1 MPKLNLPAQFFA
13 LLALLLLLSFGV
25 HIWVLSGKDLPIFDN
40 LIIRSYVVNALL
52 AAIIFMLLYR
62 FRQKL
67 KNQIGFLFMA
77 GSFLK
82 FIFFFLLF
90 YPTYKSDGDMSR
102 LEFASFFVPYLI
114 CLFLETFFTSKMLKN
129 LEESSK

>member
-1 MPKLNLPAQFFA
+1 MPKLNLPTQFFA
-13 LLALLLLLSFGV
+13 LLALLLLLSFGM
-25 HIWVLSGKDLPIFDN
+25 HIWVLSGKDLSIFDN
-40 LIIRSYVVNALL
+40 LIIRSYVGNALL
-52 AAIIFMLLYR
+52 AGIIFLLLYR

-67 KNQIGFLFMA
+67 KNQIGFLFMG

-90 YPTYKSDGDMSR
+90 YPTYKSDGEMSG